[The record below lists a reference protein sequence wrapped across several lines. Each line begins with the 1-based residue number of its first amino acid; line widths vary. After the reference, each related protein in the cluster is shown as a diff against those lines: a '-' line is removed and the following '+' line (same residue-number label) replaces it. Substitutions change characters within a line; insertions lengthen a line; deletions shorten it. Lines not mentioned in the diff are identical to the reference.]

1 MFIPDDLL
9 QGKKILLG
17 VSGSIAVYKSLELTR
32 LLIKAGAE
40 VKVVMSDSA
49 KKFVTP
55 LSFETLT
62 SNQVLDDTNE
72 SWVTEHN
79 HIKTT
84 EWANLFVIAPA
95 TANTIAKLANGIADT
110 MLLQC
115 ALAYP
120 NNKLIAPSAN
130 TNMLKNPMTQ
140 TNLKMLTNVNYTLI
154 GIQIKEQIGRAHV

>member
-110 MLLQC
+110 MLLQ
-115 ALAYP
+115 
-120 NNKLIAPSAN
+120 
-130 TNMLKNPMTQ
+130 
-140 TNLKMLTNVNYTLI
+140 
-154 GIQIKEQIGRAHV
+154 